1 MALISSIRNRSW
13 ILIVFIGIGLASFI
27 MMDMFNSNTGA
38 FGNRPTS
45 TLGTING
52 QEIDYNKVRRTE
64 DQTGQVDMARIA
76 EVQKQIQSE
85 REKINEPYIEELYE
99 QVKKERLNK

>member
-1 MALISSIRNRSW
+1 MALISSIRSRSW

-38 FGNRPTS
+38 FGNRPTN

-52 QEIDYNKVRRTE
+52 KEIDYNKVRRTE
-64 DQTGQVDMARIA
+64 EIFYRGAVSYTHLTLPTIYSV
-76 EVQKQIQSE
+76 
-85 REKINEPYIEELYE
+85 
-99 QVKKERLNK
+99 